1 MLTLTLLLLALHLG
15 RKRAGPAFE
24 SISMLRDPSFVF
36 ACSPRP
42 KGLLIFGSAD
52 GAIGDPDRLAENVI
66 VIPRGLV
73 QLTVI
78 FMLLV

>member
-1 MLTLTLLLLALHLG
+1 M
-15 RKRAGPAFE
+15 F
-24 SISMLRDPSFVF
+24 RDPSFVF

-66 VIPRGLV
+66 VIPRGLM

-78 FMLLV
+78 VLLLV